1 MDENSNLRSTGDEP
15 LLLITETA
23 SPLSSERLE
32 EGLVSIISN
41 FLALFDLVPL
51 KLDGQKTTKQRSLL
65 FLESRTFFYLFAFFL
80 RKTRFTSATGSKL
93 RVAFEEHPRISHV
106 NKARKTLLEATE
118 QNMKIMGQ

>member
-65 FLESRTFFYLFAFFL
+65 FLESRTFFLLICFFSQENKIYKRYRL
-80 RKTRFTSATGSKL
+80 KASR
-93 RVAFEEHPRISHV
+93 RVRGTPAHFPCKQS
-106 NKARKTLLEATE
+106 
-118 QNMKIMGQ
+118 